1 MVVPANGELKIGEA
15 MQITIEF
22 NPTIL
27 GDLQGEL
34 SINYDTGEVVHVA
47 LSGVGIN
54 LDVRLDKSELQI
66 VPTYIGMANFKNFA
80 INNKGNEIVKFKFS
94 RFATEFEEQKGFG
107 LKPSEPVTLI
117 DKSQKLFPGEFLA
130 TQRV

>member
-1 MVVPANGELKIGEA
+1 

-22 NPTIL
+22 HPTIL

-34 SINYDTGEVVHVA
+34 SINYDTGEIIHVA

-80 INNKGNEIVKFKFS
+80 INNKGNEIVKFQFS
-94 RFATEFEEQKGFG
+94 RFATEFEEQKGIGFNLCSTYNFICATTNLG
-107 LKPSEPVTLI
+107 SEIAPVLVALI
-117 DKSQKLFPGEFLA
+117 VLLVP
-130 TQRV
+130 RH

>member
-1 MVVPANGELKIGEA
+1 

-22 NPTIL
+22 HPTIL

-34 SINYDTGEVVHVA
+34 SINYDTGEIVHVA
-47 LSGVGIN
+47 LSGVGMN

-80 INNKGNEIVKFKFS
+80 INNKGNEIVKFQFS
-94 RFATEFEEQKGFG
+94 RFAAEFEKQKGFG
-107 LKPSEPVTLI
+107 FNLRELESDPT
-117 DKSQKLFPGEFLA
+117 G
-130 TQRV
+130 

>member
-1 MVVPANGELKIGEA
+1 

-22 NPTIL
+22 HPTIL

-34 SINYDTGEVVHVA
+34 SINYDTGEIVHVA

-80 INNKGNEIVKFKFS
+80 INNKGNEIVKFQFS

-107 LKPSEPVTLI
+107 SNLREFKHLVRLKVPVRAKVGGLNGS
-117 DKSQKLFPGEFLA
+117 K
-130 TQRV
+130 

>member
-1 MVVPANGELKIGEA
+1 

-22 NPTIL
+22 HPTIL

-34 SINYDTGEVVHVA
+34 SINYDTGEIIHVA

-80 INNKGNEIVKFKFS
+80 INNKGNEIVKFQFS
-94 RFATEFEEQKGFG
+94 RFATEFEEQKGIGFNPRSTYDFISIMNPNLG
-107 LKPSEPVTLI
+107 STLKGRTLRL
-117 DKSQKLFPGEFLA
+117 KS
-130 TQRV
+130 V

>member
-1 MVVPANGELKIGEA
+1 

-22 NPTIL
+22 HPTIL

-34 SINYDTGEVVHVA
+34 SINYDTGEIVHVA

-80 INNKGNEIVKFKFS
+80 INNKGNEIVKFQFS

-107 LKPSEPVTLI
+107 FNLREFKLHSSSVTHLKM
-117 DKSQKLFPGEFLA
+117 
-130 TQRV
+130 RVRSKVNGPNG